1 MRSEERTYDEMR
13 QIKITTD
20 YIKYPEGSVL
30 IEFGE
35 TKVICN
41 ATLDDGVPRF
51 LKGQGTGWI
60 TAEYAMLPRS
70 THTRNQREATKG
82 KVKGRTQEISRL
94 IGRSLRAVVDMK
106 MMGERT
112 LLIDCDVI
120 QADGGTRTASI
131 SGAFVAMS
139 IAFNNLVKAGKME
152 KNPIKSFVSAVS
164 LGFVEGELKL
174 DLDYVEDS
182 NADVDLNL
190 VATPDGKI
198 IEIQGTAEKE
208 PFDRKELNEM
218 LDVGFKGIMD
228 IYKIQ
233 QQALKGDF

>member
-233 QQALKGDF
+233 QQALKGDL